1 MQKKIIALA
10 VAGLVS
16 GAAFAQSNVVIY
28 GIADAGYVYGSDSFL
43 ENAKSTSKM
52 TSGGQS
58 GSRIGFKGT
67 EDLGNGLSA
76 FFKIEKG
83 INIDRGGEDVKQDR
97 WSTVGLSGKSWGSF
111 EMGNRDTFIDQLLG
125 GTDVQA
131 RVTVG
136 QVSPV
141 MRDTSRISNLFAYTS
156 PNWSG
161 LTVKAGISTNPWADE
176 VTPTTG
182 TNTNVRMYTAAVDYE
197 NGGLKVGAAYQRN
210 KGQSNETNS
219 FDAGSEWAVGGKY
232 KIGIVT
238 LGAQYGQ
245 IKNGE
250 DGVANPNLN
259 GYTNFAAVKADD
271 IKANTGSSA
280 LIEKRKQW
288 TVGAMVDITA
298 KDRVSLNYARGTNEF
313 FAASTDDEKQ
323 RFWGVSYF
331 HDLSKRTNI
340 YAAYGSL
347 KQDSDNT
354 VKYGINDTYEKA
366 VQVGLRH
373 QF

>member
-43 ENAKSTSKM
+43 NNAKSTSKM

-58 GSRIGFKGT
+58 GSRIGFRGT

-125 GTDVQA
+125 GTDVQG

-141 MRDTSRISNLFAYTS
+141 MRDTARISNFFAYTS
-156 PNWSG
+156 PTWSG
-161 LTVKAGISTNPWADE
+161 LSVKAGISTNPWADE

-182 TNTNVRMYTAAVDYE
+182 ANTNVRMYTAAVDYE

-210 KGQSNETNS
+210 KGQSNEDTS
-219 FDAGSEWAVGGKY
+219 FDAGNEWAIGGKY
-232 KIGIVT
+232 KVGIVT

-259 GYTNFAAVKADD
+259 GYTNFAAVSD
-271 IKANTGSSA
+271 IKADTASSGW
-280 LIEKRKQW
+280 IQKRKQW
-288 TVGAMVDITA
+288 TVGAMFDITA
-298 KDRVSLNYARGTNEF
+298 KDRISVNYARGKNEF
-313 FAASTDDEKQ
+313 FDSSDDEKQ

-331 HDLSKRTNI
+331 HDLSKRTNL
-340 YAAYGSL
+340 YAGYGSL
-347 KQDSDNT
+347 SQSGDNV
-354 VKYGINDTYEKA
+354 VKYGVNDTYEKA
-366 VQVGLRH
+366 FQVGLRH

>member
-28 GIADAGYVYGSDSFL
+28 GVADAGYVYGSDSFVT
-43 ENAKSTSKM
+43 NGKSTSKM

-58 GSRIGFKGT
+58 GSRLGFRGT

-76 FFKIEKG
+76 NFKYEQAL
-83 INIDRGGEDVKQDR
+83 NIDVGGETVAGGGR
-97 WSTVGLSGKSWGSF
+97 WATVGLSGKTWGSF
-111 EMGNRDTFIDQLLG
+111 EMGRRDTFIDQLLG
-125 GTDVQA
+125 GTDVQD

-141 MRDTSRISNLFAYTS
+141 MRDTARISNFFAYTS

-161 LTVKAGISTNPWADE
+161 LTVKAGISTSPWADE

-182 TNTNVRMYTAAVDYE
+182 TTTNVRMYTAAVDYE

-210 KGQSNETNS
+210 KGQSNENNS
-219 FDAGSEWAVGGKY
+219 FDAGSEWALGGKY

-238 LGAQYGQ
+238 LGAQYGE

-250 DGVANPNLN
+250 DGIANPNLN
-259 GYTNFAAVKADD
+259 GVTNFTTGAAD
-271 IKANTGSSA
+271 TGSSA

-288 TVGAMVDITA
+288 TVGAMFDITA
-298 KDRVSLNYARGTNEF
+298 KDRISVNYARGKNEF
-313 FAASTDDEKQ
+313 FDNRSDEKQ
-323 RFWGVSYF
+323 SIWGVSYF
-331 HDLSKRTNI
+331 HDLSKRTNL
-340 YAAYGSL
+340 YAGYGDMS
-347 KQDSDNT
+347 QSGDNT
-354 VKYGINDTYEKA
+354 VKYGIDSAYEKA
-366 VQVGLRH
+366 FQVGLRH
-373 QF
+373 RF